1 MSKKADNSISFGF
14 GLLVG
19 MLAGL
24 AAGIICAPQSGEEA
38 RDDLVTKVAAI
49 KNSFP
54 KKIDSARKKSIRCIE
69 RTKAS
74 LENIIED
81 IQDSLKAKKMANAK
95 ILESKFLKGLK

>member
-1 MSKKADNSISFGF
+1 MSKNVDNSISFGV
-14 GLLVG
+14 GLLAG

-24 AAGIICAPQSGEEA
+24 TAGILCAPQSGEEA
-38 RDDLVTKVAAI
+38 RDDLVTKATAI

-54 KKIDSARKKSIRCIE
+54 KKIDSAKRKSIRYIE

-74 LENIIED
+74 LESIIED